1 MIETTSQTPR
11 SSSPIRRP
19 LALSLVVLLTAGCAT
34 TNLPPISQQGASF
47 QPLPDEVAM
56 WSEARGEED
65 KLLDS
70 VRVYEDPLLEEYL
83 EDVVVG
89 LQPPGMAANPELRY
103 RVRVIEDPTLNAF
116 AYPHGSLYVHTGLLA
131 RMENESQLATVLG
144 HEMTHVENRHMIRHR
159 RSARNKQ
166 IAWSAVAVAAA
177 VIVAGEE
184 ADAWQEGDW
193 GRAARIGVLSDVF
206 IGLGLQLAVLAS
218 VNGYGRG
225 LELEADQGAFHKLH
239 VSGYDVA
246 QAPAVY
252 ELLKDNHGDS
262 SNAEV
267 FFFGSHPK
275 LDNRIENAKTW
286 IAQNPGAVDAESDF
300 GSDTGSDAEVDEV
313 GAEADERHAR
323 FLRRIRP
330 VVRDDARLN
339 IEIGRLELAEDQL
352 TRAFEGMPEDPEVH
366 DLFARLYLAQA
377 DARPDEADA
386 LRASAYK
393 AIHESIRLD
402 PDRPRP
408 HRRLGLLAY
417 DDGDFQT
424 ACVQFRQYVE
434 IAPDAGDIERIRD
447 YVLELERDGQCPE
460 S

>member
-1 MIETTSQTPR
+1 MRSTPSQAPHSR
-11 SSSPIRRP
+11 SPHSRSPLRRL
-19 LALSLVVLLTAGCAT
+19 LALSLVVALTPGCAT
-34 TNLPPISQQGASF
+34 TNLPPISQQGAAF

-56 WSEARGEED
+56 WGEARGEEE
-65 KLLDS
+65 KLLGS

-83 EDVVVG
+83 EDVVVS
-89 LQPPGMAANPELRY
+89 LQPPGMAANRELRY
-103 RVRVIEDPTLNAF
+103 RVKVIEDPTLNAF

-144 HEMTHVENRHMIRHR
+144 HEMTHVENRHMIRYR
-159 RSARNKQ
+159 RSIRNKQ

-177 VIVAGEE
+177 VIAAGEE
-184 ADAWQEGDW
+184 ADAWEDGDW
-193 GRAARIGVLSDVF
+193 GKAARIGVLSDVF

-239 VSGYDVA
+239 ASGYDVA
-246 QAPAVY
+246 QAPEVY

-262 SNAEV
+262 SSAEV

-275 LDNRIENAKTW
+275 LDNRIQNAKTW
-286 IAQNPGAVDAESDF
+286 IAQNPGAVEAADD
-300 GSDTGSDAEVDEV
+300 GSATEVDEV
-313 GAEADERHAR
+313 AEEADERQAR

-339 IEIGRLELAEDQL
+339 LEMGRLELAEDQL

-366 DLFARLYLAQA
+366 YLFARLYLAQA

-386 LRASAYK
+386 LRDAAYR
-393 AIHESIRLD
+393 ALHESIRLD

-417 DDGDFQT
+417 DDGDYQT

-434 IAPDAGDIERIRD
+434 IAPDAGDVERIRD
-447 YVLELERDGQCPE
+447 YVLELERDGQCP
-460 S
+460 

>member
-1 MIETTSQTPR
+1 MRSTPSQAPH
-11 SSSPIRRP
+11 SSPPFRRL
-19 LALSLVVLLTAGCAT
+19 LALTLVVVLTSGCAT
-34 TNLPPISQQGASF
+34 TNLPPISQQGAAF

-70 VRVYEDPLLEEYL
+70 VDVYEDPLLEEYL

-103 RVRVIEDPTLNAF
+103 RVKVIEDPTLNAF

-144 HEMTHVENRHMIRHR
+144 HEMTHVENRHMIRYR
-159 RSARNKQ
+159 RSIRNKQ

-177 VIVAGEE
+177 VVVAGEE
-184 ADAWQEGDW
+184 ADAWEDGDW

-225 LELEADQGAFHKLH
+225 LELEADQGAFHKLDA
-239 VSGYDVA
+239 SGYDVA
-246 QAPAVY
+246 QAPTVY

-262 SNAEV
+262 SSAEV

-275 LDNRIENAKTW
+275 LDNRIQNAKTW
-286 IAQNPGAVDAESDF
+286 IAQNPAALGASDS
-300 GSDTGSDAEVDEV
+300 GVDEEI
-313 GAEADERHAR
+313 AEADERHMR

-339 IEIGRLELAEDQL
+339 LEMGRLELAEDQL

-377 DARPDEADA
+377 DARPEEADA

-393 AIHESIRLD
+393 ALHESIRLD

-417 DDGDFQT
+417 DDGDFQA
-424 ACVQFRQYVE
+424 ACIQFRQYVE
-434 IAPDAGDIERIRD
+434 IAPDAGDVERIRD
-447 YVLELERDGQCPE
+447 YVLELERDGECPE
-460 S
+460 